1 MESELGKSLHLQG
14 QVLMETVKDLDG
26 SVIINAKVKLKS
38 DFSER

>member
-1 MESELGKSLHLQG
+1 
-14 QVLMETVKDLDG
+14 METVKDLDG